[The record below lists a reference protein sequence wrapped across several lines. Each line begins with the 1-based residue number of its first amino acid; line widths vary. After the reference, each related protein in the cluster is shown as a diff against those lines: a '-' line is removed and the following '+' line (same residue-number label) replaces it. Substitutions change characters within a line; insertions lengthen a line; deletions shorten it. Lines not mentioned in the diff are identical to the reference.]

1 MQARTTFALFSALD
15 LLVISSVLNAEPKA
29 PATAET
35 AVGSEATTLFEEGR
49 RLKAEGKLS
58 DACAKFEQSLALA
71 AGVGTKFNLADCFE
85 EIGKTHS
92 AHALFLEVA
101 ETTRALGQAKRESAA
116 RARLAALETRLSRIT
131 IQAEPRPELSLMLDG
146 KPLDAARAS
155 APFAVDPGKHAISA
169 SETGKRGWTVE
180 LDVPAGPTNVVVVIP
195 KLEPEPKRQV
205 AAKPK
210 PLRAAAAPVGTQR
223 ERPADASGS
232 SRSTL
237 ALILGGAGV
246 AGLAGGGY
254 MGFRYLESQD
264 EAKTTCPSGEN
275 CTITEIEQHRAAVDD
290 AKTARIWSFVGVG
303 VGTAALGVAAY
314 LYFTDEGNDGE
325 GRVVAAPLIGDGTF
339 GATASLSF

>member
-1 MQARTTFALFSALD
+1 MQVRTTFALFSALT
-15 LLVISSVLNAEPKA
+15 LLVIPTVLSAEPKA
-29 PATAET
+29 PETAET
-35 AVGSEATTLFEEGR
+35 GVGSEAATLFEEGR

-101 ETTRALGQAKRESAA
+101 ETTQALGQTKRESAA
-116 RARLAALETRLSRIT
+116 RTRIAALEAKLSRIT
-131 IQAEPRPELSLMLDG
+131 IQAEPRPELSLTLDG
-146 KPLDAARAS
+146 KPLDPARAS
-155 APFAVDPGKHAISA
+155 APFAVDPGKHTISA
-169 SETGKRGWTVE
+169 SETGKKAWGVE
-180 LDVPAGPTNVVVVIP
+180 LDVPAGPSNVVVVVP

-210 PLRAAAAPVGTQR
+210 PLRKAPAPVATQR
-223 ERPADASGS
+223 ERPVDAGGS
-232 SRSTL
+232 SQSTL

-275 CTITEIEQHRAAVDD
+275 CTITQIEQHRAAVDD
-290 AKTARIWSFVGVG
+290 AKTARTWSFVGVG
-303 VGTAALGVAAY
+303 VGTAALGAAAY
-314 LYFTDEGNDGE
+314 LYFTDDGGDGG
-325 GRVVAAPLIGDGTF
+325 GRVVATPIVGDGTF
-339 GATASLSF
+339 GANASVRF